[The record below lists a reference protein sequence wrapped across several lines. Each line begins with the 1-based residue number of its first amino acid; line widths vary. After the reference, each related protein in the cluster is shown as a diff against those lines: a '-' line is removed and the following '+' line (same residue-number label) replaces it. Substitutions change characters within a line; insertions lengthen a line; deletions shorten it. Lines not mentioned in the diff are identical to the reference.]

1 MVVALQSEWRYNFKE
16 KWGLVGFGG
25 FAYAAKT
32 ASTPASG
39 LLPSIGTGIRFL
51 ALPKQQMRVG
61 IDVAA
66 GKNDWGLY
74 IRVGEA
80 F

>member
-1 MVVALQSEWRYNFKE
+1 
-16 KWGLVGFGG
+16 
-25 FAYAAKT
+25 
-32 ASTPASG
+32 
-39 LLPSIGTGIRFL
+39 LPSIGTGIRFL